1 MGERLKCK
9 QDWRHHAITLC
20 FLFKL
25 MKDYIYREELH
36 ALQNISCSPSLSF
49 CASLLKE
56 EETEKQFI
64 RIHVYAPCSI
74 LDKCCVNAITTFT
87 DWLKNQLTTKINCL
101 QTITG
106 IKL

>member
-49 CASLLKE
+49 CASLLKR
-56 EETEKQFI
+56 KNNLSASMFML
-64 RIHVYAPCSI
+64 HVAS
-74 LDKCCVNAITTFT
+74 L
-87 DWLKNQLTTKINCL
+87 INVVSM
-101 QTITG
+101 Q
-106 IKL
+106 

>member
-56 EETEKQFI
+56 ERNGNNLSASMFML
-64 RIHVYAPCSI
+64 HVAS
-74 LDKCCVNAITTFT
+74 L
-87 DWLKNQLTTKINCL
+87 INVVSM
-101 QTITG
+101 Q
-106 IKL
+106 

>member
-56 EETEKQFI
+56 DRKKRKNNLSASMFML
-64 RIHVYAPCSI
+64 HVAS
-74 LDKCCVNAITTFT
+74 L
-87 DWLKNQLTTKINCL
+87 INVVSM
-101 QTITG
+101 Q
-106 IKL
+106 